1 MSSSSLERF
10 WGHTFYQ
17 NVRSIKLTTE
27 WHLWFYY
34 ITCYMLLH
42 IHNSNYNLHMLLRL
56 LFHFHPL
63 LSFFK
68 NQTWERD
75 VSSNILCFL
84 DFQFWGYLQADPWI
98 RTCSQILT
106 DLQFWTSAEFF
117 FPSSSLSWELWL
129 FARVSLSLKAFF
141 CLVHQFIALMWN

>member
-34 ITCYMLLH
+34 ITCCYTYTTAIIIYTCFFVCFFTFILF
-42 IHNSNYNLHMLLRL
+42 
-56 LFHFHPL
+56 FHFLKIKLGSEMYHQTYFVFL
-63 LSFFK
+63 IFSFEATYKQTHGSVHVLRSWLTCSFGHQLSFFF
-68 NQTWERD
+68 T
-75 VSSNILCFL
+75 
-84 DFQFWGYLQADPWI
+84 
-98 RTCSQILT
+98 
-106 DLQFWTSAEFF
+106 
-117 FPSSSLSWELWL
+117 SSSLSWELWL